1 MAKALLF
8 MVTLA
13 GCLSISAVIADDPT
27 PRRTPAGKKPV
38 TSVGMRIKLDLSKEI
53 LAGLATADFQQI
65 TENAKGM
72 QGLNAIE
79 HFTRGRSPKYRA
91 QLRIFQF
98 ATNELIRCGEAKNLE
113 GATLAYT
120 TMTSSCVG
128 CHKQLRTS
136 QESP

>member
-1 MAKALLF
+1 MSKSLLF

-13 GCLSISAVIADDPT
+13 SCVMISAVVADDPAT
-27 PRRTPAGKKPV
+27 KRPRSDKKPV
-38 TSVGMRIKLDLSKEI
+38 ASVGMRIKLDLSKEI

-65 TENAKGM
+65 TKNAKGM

-79 HFTRGRSPKYRA
+79 HFTRGKTPKYQA

-128 CHKQLRTS
+128 CHKQLRKS
-136 QESP
+136 QDTQ